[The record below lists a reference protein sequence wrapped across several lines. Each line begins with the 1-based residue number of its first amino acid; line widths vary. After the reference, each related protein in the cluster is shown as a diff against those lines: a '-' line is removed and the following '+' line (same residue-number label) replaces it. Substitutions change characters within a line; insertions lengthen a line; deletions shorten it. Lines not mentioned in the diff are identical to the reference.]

1 VVLVVGLVV
10 LALWVEVVKM
20 AEKKTNP
27 IVSMLSHIAMGIGG
41 GLTGQ
46 DYLGTFYKW
55 KESQKE
61 KEPSD
66 FDKYMQALTA
76 ERGGEQGIV
85 GGTGELSDSIQMQ
98 DLTPQNRDVATLA
111 QEGARDFEDFRRTG
125 RPQLKREFGTE
136 GKAYAG
142 YDPIAT
148 KEYETMLS
156 SKGQVVSQELK
167 ESEKKQRDLRRVSLK
182 LDQSADILARTYQTT
197 SAMLSKAGIPFKPE
211 RGIGGRLFGVAQ
223 KVMSATGYNEF
234 VKTYQGNLN
243 EAAIALMR
251 MAMPGRSERMVNLYK
266 KTLPDLTGNPYEDIS
281 QIAESMTTAYGDA
294 LATLKNKSGKAKYSL
309 SEARNL
315 RDAFKEGSY
324 DDIKKIFIKA
334 GVITQEQANTLKGTS
349 ALSSGVIKSSGTTKS
364 GNTYR
369 ILGE

>member
-1 VVLVVGLVV
+1 
-10 LALWVEVVKM
+10 
-20 AEKKTNP
+20 
-27 IVSMLSHIAMGIGG
+27 
-41 GLTGQ
+41 
-46 DYLGTFYKW
+46 
-55 KESQKE
+55 
-61 KEPSD
+61 
-66 FDKYMQALTA
+66 
-76 ERGGEQGIV
+76 
-85 GGTGELSDSIQMQ
+85 
-98 DLTPQNRDVATLA
+98 
-111 QEGARDFEDFRRTG
+111 
-125 RPQLKREFGTE
+125 
-136 GKAYAG
+136 
-142 YDPIAT
+142 
-148 KEYETMLS
+148 
-156 SKGQVVSQELK
+156 
-167 ESEKKQRDLRRVSLK
+167 
-182 LDQSADILARTYQTT
+182 
-197 SAMLSKAGIPFKPE
+197 
-211 RGIGGRLFGVAQ
+211 
-223 KVMSATGYNEF
+223 MSATGYNEF

-281 QIAESMTTAYGDA
+281 QIAESMTAAYGDA